1 MNQVDEILAQCTN
14 ILPAHRGRLNL
25 KQIFQELADA
35 LPEDEYPDMYG
46 AGESLARFEG
56 ELAELLGKEA
66 AVFMPSGTMAQQ
78 IALRMWCERTGNF
91 TVAMH
96 PTAHLE
102 FAEHLGYQYLH
113 HIRRIQF
120 GAPEF
125 LRNRILTAEDFERLG
140 QKPGA
145 VLLELPYRELG
156 GELPTWDELV
166 AIQAWAKANDV
177 PFHMDGARLWQCRP
191 FYQKSYQEIAA
202 LFDSV
207 YVSFYKDL
215 GGLCGS
221 ALLGS
226 KEFIQESRVWLRR
239 HGGNLKTQGP
249 FWASAR
255 VGLKRVEP
263 QIDRWVERA
272 RETAEIL
279 SQFDHIAIRP
289 NPPHVNFFRL
299 YIRGEAEALTERH
312 MELAKETGTFLFRG
326 LQPAAIPG
334 MATMEMRFEESSL
347 GFDLGEL
354 RPFVERLLLLSI

>member
-1 MNQVDEILAQCTN
+1 MNEVDEILAQCTN
-14 ILPAHRGRLNL
+14 ILPAHRGRISL
-25 KQIFQELADA
+25 KEIFQELVEA

-56 ELAELLGKEA
+56 ELAEMLGKEA

-78 IALRMWCERTGNF
+78 IALRIWCERNHNF
-91 TVAMH
+91 TIAMH

-113 HIRRIQF
+113 QIRRIQF
-120 GAPEF
+120 GGPEF
-125 LRNRILTAEDFERLG
+125 LRERMLKAEDFENLG

-156 GELPTWDELV
+156 GQLPTWDELL
-166 AIQAWAKANDV
+166 AIQDWVKSRDI

-191 FYQKSYQEIAA
+191 FYQKSYQEIAT

-221 ALLGS
+221 ALLGPA
-226 KEFIQESRVWLRR
+226 EFIQESRVWLRR

-255 VGLKRVEP
+255 LGLNRVVP

-279 SQFDHIAIRP
+279 SQFDQITIQP

-299 YIRGEAEALTERH
+299 YIRGDAAALTERH
-312 MELAKETGTFLFRG
+312 MELSKETGTFLFHG
-326 LQPAAIPG
+326 LQTAAIPG
-334 MATMEMRFEESSL
+334 MAVTELRFEESSL
-347 GFDLGEL
+347 AFDMEQL
-354 RPFVERLLLLSI
+354 RPFVERMIFPI